1 MNNWRILH
9 VVARSG
15 LHCSFCLSMSSSR
28 DFSSALGVSVDPSLL
43 GKRRSGNV
51 ACQRGMEAR
60 ELQRAADSREY

>member
-1 MNNWRILH
+1 MT
-9 VVARSG
+9 RSG
-15 LHCSFCLSMSSSR
+15 VLYYCILQFLSLSMSSSR